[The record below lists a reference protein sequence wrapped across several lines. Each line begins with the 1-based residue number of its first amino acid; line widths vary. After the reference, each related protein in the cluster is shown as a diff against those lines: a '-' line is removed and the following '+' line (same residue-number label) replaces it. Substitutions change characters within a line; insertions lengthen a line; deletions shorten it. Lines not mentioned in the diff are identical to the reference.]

1 MGEHFLDVKEA
12 LPRVGGNETLY
23 RKLLG
28 TFMEDE
34 RETAVQVEGA
44 LRNDDRD
51 TAWKLVHNLKG
62 AAANLGAKP
71 LASAAFELEMA
82 IRAGADTAALLGIR
96 VYSLFEAGKQE
107 LGSCKGHLETGL
119 PGSCTACEYFY
130 DELIAVKNRLLQI

>member
-23 RKLLG
+23 RKLLV

-82 IRAGADTAALLGIR
+82 IRAGADTAALLGR
-96 VYSLFEAGKQE
+96 FSRTLTDTLVAMATYRSA
-107 LGSCKGHLETGL
+107 
-119 PGSCTACEYFY
+119 
-130 DELIAVKNRLLQI
+130 